1 MRILKIGDK
10 LPPEKII
17 TCSNCR
23 TEYTIVDNDIE
34 SFNGLEF
41 CHCPICGAEKC
52 LTD

>member
-17 TCSNCR
+17 TCPNCG
-23 TEYTIVDNDIE
+23 TEYAIVDNDIE
-34 SFNGLEF
+34 YYNGLEY
-41 CHCPICGAEKC
+41 CHCPICGENHP